1 MRGRTLLRMK
11 SLSLWALLLVSG
23 LLPGGSAHAEPEPA
37 LLWTVEYQTSLVRE
51 SSSGVSEDHVTLVV
65 ASDPDYSSIK
75 DVSVKNHNFHSP
87 EAVRLDD
94 DPARTAAIAALLPQL
109 PEGPLRYS
117 RGKAS
122 ARTWPCLPKVRVN
135 TPGYRLQ
142 EHITVTAG
150 TRTVEVEFVWD
161 DQAPAPP
168 KPVAR
173 LRKLLETTAVRASS
187 WCQTQRSS
195 GAR

>member
-1 MRGRTLLRMK
+1 MRGRIRVWVK
-11 SLSLWALLLVSG
+11 SLSQWAPLLVSG
-23 LLPGGSAHAEPEPA
+23 LLLGSPAHAEPAPE
-37 LLWTVEYQTSLVRE
+37 LLWAVEYRTSLVRE

-65 ASDPDYSSIK
+65 ASDPDSSSIK
-75 DVSVKNHNFHSP
+75 DVSVKNHNFHAP

-94 DPARTAAIAALLPQL
+94 DPARAAAIAALLPQL

-135 TPGYRLQ
+135 TPEYRLQ
-142 EHITVTAG
+142 EDFTVTAG
-150 TRTVEVEFVWD
+150 MRTVEVEFVWD
-161 DQAPAPP
+161 DKAPAPP
-168 KPVAR
+168 EPVAR
-173 LRKLLETTAVRASS
+173 LRKLLERTALGASA
-187 WCQTQRSS
+187 WCRSQRSS